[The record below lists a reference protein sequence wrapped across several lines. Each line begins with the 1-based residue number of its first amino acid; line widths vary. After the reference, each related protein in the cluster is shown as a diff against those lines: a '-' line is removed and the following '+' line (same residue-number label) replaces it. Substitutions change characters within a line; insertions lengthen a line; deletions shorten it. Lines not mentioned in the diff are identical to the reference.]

1 MPRTMQLV
9 TFSLCVASAV
19 ALPTAPPTSVPKTVT
34 APRIPSASFLTALAT
49 QPALGNETM
58 SVLMATMMANHEARP
73 AGRHL
78 QADPKS
84 DAELMKSAV
93 EAAKLTI
100 GTIKDAVTG
109 FLNQV
114 AEVDKEIKDLNPT
127 GIDQQ
132 MMVNFTTSAATAS
145 IHLSHVTTDA
155 HNIYKSMLDLTGVTI
170 QTLQMGMKAGASD
183 ATKVSAVN
191 GAMTL
196 FAASAQS
203 SAKQLEL
210 LQKKVGR
217 IQEEYA
223 YVKAASHSMATTL
236 RDHLSGKDNWLKQ
249 KDKLLREE
257 AYGGCGGLCVLTAGL
272 GCACYA
278 AAIPIVES
286 KIAAMKSDM
295 ESATNQVNLLAGHFD
310 DLTKLAADMQV
321 KAKEQYDT
329 MGSIATE
336 LHSAATV
343 VKALPSPDFWSI
355 VLPKLEELKTDLQ
368 KAYDAGQPSAAAPP
382 SPSPAPQ

>member
-73 AGRHL
+73 AGRQL

-114 AEVDKEIKDLNPT
+114 AEVDKEIKALNPT

-145 IHLSHVTTDA
+145 FHLSQVSTEA

-183 ATKVSAVN
+183 ATKASAVK

-203 SAKQLEL
+203 SAQQLEAL
-210 LQKKVGR
+210 KEKVR
-217 IQEEYA
+217 TIAKAQELYA
-223 YVKAASHSMATTL
+223 TM
-236 RDHLSGKDNWLKQ
+236 
-249 KDKLLREE
+249 
-257 AYGGCGGLCVLTAGL
+257 LT
-272 GCACYA
+272 
-278 AAIPIVES
+278 
-286 KIAAMKSDM
+286 
-295 ESATNQVNLLAGHFD
+295 
-310 DLTKLAADMQV
+310 
-321 KAKEQYDT
+321 
-329 MGSIATE
+329 IATE
-336 LHSAATV
+336 LNNAAIF
-343 VKALPSPDFWSI
+343 VKTMPDPDFWSMT
-355 VLPKLEELKTDLQ
+355 LRELEKLKTDLQ

>member
-1 MPRTMQLV
+1 MQLV

-78 QADPKS
+78 QTDPKS

-114 AEVDKEIKDLNPT
+114 AEVDKEIKALNPT

-145 IHLSHVTTDA
+145 IPPLSGQHRRTQ
-155 HNIYKSMLDLTGVTI
+155 H
-170 QTLQMGMKAGASD
+170 
-183 ATKVSAVN
+183 
-191 GAMTL
+191 
-196 FAASAQS
+196 
-203 SAKQLEL
+203 
-210 LQKKVGR
+210 LQKHARSHWRHHPDAPDGHEGR
-217 IQEEYA
+217 SE
-223 YVKAASHSMATTL
+223 
-236 RDHLSGKDNWLKQ
+236 
-249 KDKLLREE
+249 
-257 AYGGCGGLCVLTAGL
+257 
-272 GCACYA
+272 
-278 AAIPIVES
+278 
-286 KIAAMKSDM
+286 
-295 ESATNQVNLLAGHFD
+295 
-310 DLTKLAADMQV
+310 
-321 KAKEQYDT
+321 
-329 MGSIATE
+329 
-336 LHSAATV
+336 
-343 VKALPSPDFWSI
+343 
-355 VLPKLEELKTDLQ
+355 
-368 KAYDAGQPSAAAPP
+368 
-382 SPSPAPQ
+382 

>member
-109 FLNQV
+109 LVQQV
-114 AEVDKEIKDLNPT
+114 DTVNEEIKDLNAT
-127 GIDQQ
+127 QMLGIDPAT
-132 MMVNFTTSAATAS
+132 VAKLTSNAAYAS

-183 ATKVSAVN
+183 ATKVSAVK

-203 SAKQLEL
+203 SAQQLEAL
-210 LQKKVGR
+210 KEKVR
-217 IQEEYA
+217 
-223 YVKAASHSMATTL
+223 T
-236 RDHLSGKDNWLKQ
+236 
-249 KDKLLREE
+249 
-257 AYGGCGGLCVLTAGL
+257 
-272 GCACYA
+272 
-278 AAIPIVES
+278 
-286 KIAAMKSDM
+286 IA
-295 ESATNQVNLLAGHFD
+295 
-310 DLTKLAADMQV
+310 
-321 KAKEQYDT
+321 KAKELCAT
-329 MGSIATE
+329 MLTIATE
-336 LHSAATV
+336 LNEAAIF
-343 VKALPSPDFWSI
+343 VKSMPDPEFWSMT
-355 VLPKLEELKTDLQ
+355 LRELEELTTDLQ